1 MATSGAE
8 AGSRDRQ
15 SVAMRT
21 SIKLVAAAL
30 IGLSVGTP
38 PARAQ
43 IYPSQPIRL
52 IVPFAPGGG
61 METAVRM
68 VVRKINLSGWPQLII
83 DNRPG
88 GAGTIAAVATKQAAP
103 DGYTLMLIA
112 LSTHAINVSIF
123 PDLRYDPIKDF
134 TPIVPLFSYP
144 SVVAVPANSPARS
157 LADLV
162 EIARTRPGG
171 ISYASPGI
179 GTVAHILGL
188 MFENATKTK
197 MVHVPYRG
205 GGPVMTDLL
214 AGRIDFIIQNPS
226 NVTPNVR
233 SGQLRALAVTS
244 KTRLQDLPDV
254 PTMAELGYPDVFL
267 DGWFGIAGPAG
278 LPDEVVRTIH
288 DKFAAA
294 LTAPDLGATLA
305 EQGWTVDLLPA
316 GQFRELIKSDI
327 IRLGNLLKETGASL
341 QGAGAN

>member
-1 MATSGAE
+1 MRSAVKLIAAVLISLAV
-8 AGSRDRQ
+8 A
-15 SVAMRT
+15 SV
-21 SIKLVAAAL
+21 
-30 IGLSVGTP
+30 

-43 IYPSQPIRL
+43 AFPSQPIRL

-68 VVRKINLSGWPQLII
+68 VVRKINVSGWPQLII

-134 TPIVPLFSYP
+134 TPIIPLFSYP
-144 SVVAVPANSPARS
+144 SVLAVPANSPART

-162 EIARTRPGG
+162 EIARTRSGG

-188 MFENATKTK
+188 MFENATKTR

-244 KTRLQDLPDV
+244 KARLPELPDV

-278 LPDEVVRTIH
+278 LPDGVVQTIH

-294 LTAPDLGATLA
+294 LTSPDLGRTLS
-305 EQGWTVDLLPA
+305 EQGWSIDPLPA

-327 IRLGNLLKETGASL
+327 IRLGNLVKETGADL
-341 QGAGAN
+341 KDAGAN